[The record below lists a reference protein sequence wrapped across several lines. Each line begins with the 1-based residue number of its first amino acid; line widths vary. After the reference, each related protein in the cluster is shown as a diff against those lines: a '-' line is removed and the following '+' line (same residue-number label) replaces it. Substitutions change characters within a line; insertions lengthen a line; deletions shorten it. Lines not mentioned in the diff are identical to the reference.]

1 MEIRLLRE
9 FVSLVETK
17 SFQETSEQMNISQSA
32 LTKHIHRLEDEMGVS
47 LFDRTTRSVELNEY
61 GRSYY
66 PYAKEIV
73 RLYEESDAM
82 IASLLSQGRNVLR
95 VALTPAIAY
104 YGGTEVLFAFS
115 QEFPKYKL
123 EITECTHVVELL
135 TEQKCDFAFAM
146 ENDAMD
152 SRMTRLLYKEDR
164 LVVLFPA
171 SHPLAALEEV
181 TLDQI
186 KQERFILHRN
196 SSGEMHLE
204 TRKFL
209 QLCKQADFKPTIAA
223 NLVSIPT
230 IIKMVGQEQGIAIL
244 NQGQIPQDPEGI
256 FWAVLSPSVR
266 THIYALHLNN
276 RPVTPAYKAFRNYL
290 KQWID
295 KRDESV
301 PT

>member
-9 FVSLVETK
+9 FVSLTETK
-17 SFQETSEQMNISQSA
+17 SFQETSEQMNVSQSA
-32 LTKHIHRLEDEMGVS
+32 LTKHIHKLEDEMGVS

-73 RLYEESDAM
+73 KLYEEGDAM
-82 IASLLSQGRNVLR
+82 IASLLSQGKNVLR

-104 YGGTEVLFAFS
+104 YGGTEVLSMFS
-115 QEFPKYKL
+115 REFPKYQL
-123 EITECTHVVELL
+123 EITERPHVVELL

-152 SRMTRLLYKEDR
+152 GRMTRLLYKVDR

-181 TLDQI
+181 TLDQLRR
-186 KQERFILHRN
+186 ERFILHRN

-209 QLCKQADFKPTIAA
+209 QLCKQAGFKPSIAA
-223 NLVSIPT
+223 NLVSIQT
-230 IIKMVGQEQGIAIL
+230 IVKMVGQGHGIAVL
-244 NQGQIPQDPEGI
+244 NQGQIPKEPEGI
-256 FWAVLSPSVR
+256 FWADLVPAVQ
-266 THIYALHLNN
+266 THIYALYLNN
-276 RPVTPAYKAFRNYL
+276 RTLSPGFKAFRSYL

-295 KRDESV
+295 QQDELV